1 MNTKAFTKADSS
13 EILRATQVYANVSSG
28 GLSKSSKIPI
38 PVQSVLGELDLRGC
52 RSV

>member
-28 GLSKSSKIPI
+28 GLKRFGRVIGLAI
-38 PVQSVLGELDLRGC
+38 HYALRW
-52 RSV
+52 SA